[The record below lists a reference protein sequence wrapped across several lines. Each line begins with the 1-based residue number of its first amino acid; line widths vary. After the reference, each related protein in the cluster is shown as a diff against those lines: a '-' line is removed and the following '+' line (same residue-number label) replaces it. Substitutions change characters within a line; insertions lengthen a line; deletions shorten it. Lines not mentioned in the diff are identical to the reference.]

1 MESEED
7 EGESIIPEWSGC
19 KSLISDTLPL
29 TRVSVPPLIAA
40 YAHEWPTRLT
50 VLMQAQ
56 AINVKVVG
64 ANRKTVIL
72 LDMALYMPAKKLQ
85 MAPND
90 LNHVILR
97 PEELHIVMV
106 QLWTL
111 GAFIENSGIAMAWV
125 ESQLYGPSTVK
136 QILEGKH
143 IKRGE
148 AAHLITLQA
157 LFTLYEEA
165 FLQKE
170 PDACKR
176 RLKHLSKQLGEAC
189 QNGEPTQV
197 RNAPQK
203 MGNATEEMKIMENMK
218 GLMTPTM
225 TARSLKSFNTTCV
238 W

>member
-1 MESEED
+1 MNSLPQTDRQLALKAHEQVKFCSDPVRSED
-7 EGESIIPEWSGC
+7 YFPEWKPALSA
-19 KSLISDTLPL
+19 
-29 TRVSVPPLIAA
+29 PPLIAA
-40 YAHEWPTRLT
+40 PAHEWPTLLT

-64 ANRKTVIL
+64 ANRKTVIS
-72 LDMALYMPAKKLQ
+72 LDMALYMPAKNLQ

-97 PEELHIVMV
+97 PGELHIVMV

-157 LFTLYEEA
+157 LFTLYQEA

-176 RLKHLSKQLGEAC
+176 RLIHLSE
-189 QNGEPTQV
+189 
-197 RNAPQK
+197 
-203 MGNATEEMKIMENMK
+203 
-218 GLMTPTM
+218 
-225 TARSLKSFNTTCV
+225 
-238 W
+238 